1 MKWNKRGNEGSNFI
15 TCILFDMSI
24 RAKYKL
30 VTILFVFNSVLP
42 LRAAETNDFSPIFQN
57 IGLEEGLSNYHV
69 TSICQDGM
77 GYLWIGTVRGLNRY
91 DGTTFKQYFF
101 SPDHPVDGLPY
112 DFIDHLEYCNNHI
125 FVLTRE
131 GSAVLNQETDEW
143 TFLHIPDYDVE
154 ILDSQDRPRV
164 SKTNILVWQ
173 DRIFINSNNR
183 LFEYDFNESTFISPG
198 FLIPGK
204 VSSFIKSDDHF
215 LWIFSDDQKKVYR
228 CDLTSHTIL
237 QLDLDHFDIPW
248 ISFAKI
254 INHQLIA
261 ITDKEIFSLELSDKK
276 DVINK
281 PVSLFKSSKRNH
293 YSIIEQWDKHTA
305 LISSSAIGINIYDTG
320 TGDGNHLEGIHSP
333 FSENLIPTIFKDRDG
348 NLWIGTLSK
357 GLYVYYKRQP
367 GFNYD
372 AGLNEITAGEFI
384 SSIIFN
390 PYEGELLMGSRTSGL
405 LSDKSGEKKIVN
417 DRIKPFGLMSK
428 KLMVDSRNQ
437 IWIAGFGNEEP
448 LIYDQ
453 VNDQIIHLENEE
465 TFRQIGYI
473 SEYDGEVHLTSRID
487 GIYIYN
493 LEGRLQRILAR
504 AVKGIN
510 HLLHLEKDIL
520 FCSELSGL
528 YRYDRNTEEITHITL
543 HQGGR
548 ELEWNGAI
556 CMKQESDSVIWI
568 GTRSWGLIRAN
579 LNNYEGTKYTSSDG
593 LPCNDITAI
602 EIDKNGYL
610 WLSTSYGISCM
621 YEDGKF
627 NNFSTYEGL
636 GNLQFHRLSSY
647 FSDDGIIYFGRND
660 GLSYFNPNEIE
671 INMKMEQKPILEG
684 LNVQNIEVHSNDE
697 TNILNHSLPFTS
709 QIELTHRFT
718 DFSIDFTTTEFL
730 ALKHIEYAYRLEN
743 WDDNWRVV
751 NDQQNASYSNMPP
764 GRYIFEVKARR
775 GSGIWSDVSAL
786 QIRIKPAPWK
796 TWWAYLFYFSVLT
809 GLVTLFFRLRF
820 RNMMAL
826 RNLEIEQNEHR
837 RETEINDMKIRFFT
851 NISHELRTPLSM
863 VYDLTSMNPQ
873 DLYKKDELTHF
884 LAHVKINIGR
894 LKRLVEQLLVFRKL
908 EEDTLSIEI
917 RPTNLQ
923 HTLNSIVSNI
933 GYYARQRNI
942 NLFYEY
948 NLGGEHYA
956 IDGDKIEKILYNLLH
971 NALKYTRED
980 GTIMI
985 IADHVSG
992 KDMEKVFS
1000 PPSEEING
1008 QQDYIMFEITDS
1020 GIGISDHDL
1029 PHIFERYFK
1038 ASGKSDYSSTGIGLN
1053 FVKRLVDLQNGLI
1066 KAESTLGKGTTFFIA
1081 LPLFDVEDRGETEE
1095 DMVQVPD
1102 WEKEFDLQP
1111 FSIDLPEEFR
1121 EKKILILEDDI
1132 ALNTYLKKN
1141 FESHLKVYT
1150 AYNSDE
1156 ALAVVKNVFPDIII
1170 SDVMMR
1176 EEDEGLTFCETIKN
1190 DSLYSHIPIILL
1202 TARSDDVQIKEG
1214 FMKGADIY
1222 VTKPFSL
1229 QLLTSQII
1237 SLLKNRT
1244 RLQQHLFKGEL
1255 DQDAVKRDYNT
1266 QDLTFIKKVNT
1277 IIETNYNNS
1286 KFNVVELSKDMAINR
1301 TGFYQKFT
1309 QITKLSP
1316 SNYLRKYRIEK
1327 AVQLLYENKISVV
1340 SIGDEVGFSS
1350 RGGFFN
1356 AFKKEKGMTPSE
1368 FLKKAATAN

>member
-1 MKWNKRGNEGSNFI
+1 
-15 TCILFDMSI
+15 MSI

-30 VTILFVFNSVLP
+30 VTILFVFNSVLL
-42 LRAAETNDFSPIFQN
+42 LRASDTSNFSPIFEN
-57 IGLEEGLSNYHV
+57 IALKEGLSNYHI
-69 TSICQDGM
+69 TSLCQDSI
-77 GYLWIGTVRGLNRY
+77 GYLWIGTGRGLNRY
-91 DGTTFKQYFF
+91 DGTSFRHYFF
-101 SPDHPVDGLPY
+101 SPDESVDGLPNDY
-112 DFIDHLEYCNNHI
+112 IEVVEYCNNHI
-125 FVLTRE
+125 FVFTRR
-131 GSAVLNQETDEW
+131 GTAILNQETNIW
-143 TFLHIPDYDVE
+143 TSLNTPGNNSDGRTKGNKIYENEV
-154 ILDSQDRPRV
+154 
-164 SKTNILVWQ
+164 LVLQ
-173 DRIFINSNNR
+173 DRIFTIGNDSIS
-183 LFEYDFNESTFISPG
+183 EYDFVQNKFTLSG
-198 FLIPGK
+198 FFTSVK
-204 VSSFIKSDDHF
+204 ASSFIQSDDHF
-215 LWIFSDDQKKVYR
+215 LWILSEDKKKVYR
-228 CDLTSHTIL
+228 CDLTSNQVMHIK
-237 QLDLDHFDIPW
+237 LDDLNIPE
-248 ISFAKI
+248 IIIARI
-254 INHQLIA
+254 INNQLILM
-261 ITDKEIFSLELSDKK
+261 TTHEIYALELSDKK
-276 DVINK
+276 DDINK
-281 PVSLFKSSKRNH
+281 FSILFQSANENYYSTVKKWDRN
-293 YSIIEQWDKHTA
+293 SA
-305 LISSSAIGINIYDTG
+305 LISSGTIGLNIYNTQTG
-320 TGDGNHLEGIHSP
+320 EWKHIERSISLLSNSMIK
-333 FSENLIPTIFKDRDG
+333 TIFKDRDE
-348 NLWIGTLSK
+348 NLWIGTFNK
-357 GLYVYYKRQP
+357 GLDVYYRKQAR
-367 GFNYD
+367 FNYD
-372 AGLNEITAGEFI
+372 AGLNELTEGEFI
-384 SSIIFN
+384 NYIVYN
-390 PYEGELLMGSRTSGL
+390 PYKNELLFGSRTRGL
-405 LSDKSGEKKIVN
+405 LSDNSGEKNIVN
-417 DRIKPFGLMSK
+417 DRIKRFGLTNIIAMLIDSGN
-428 KLMVDSRNQ
+428 KLWM
-437 IWIAGFGNEEP
+437 AGFGNDEP

-453 VNDQIIHLENEE
+453 INDRVIRLENHEVL
-465 TFRQIGYI
+465 RQIAYL
-473 SEYDGEVHLTSRID
+473 SEYGGEIYLISRVD
-487 GIYIYN
+487 GIYVYD
-493 LEGRLQRILAR
+493 LEGRFKKFMAKS
-504 AVKGIN
+504 VTGISQ
-510 HLLHLEKDIL
+510 LLHIGKDIL
-520 FCSELSGL
+520 FCSILSGL

-543 HQGGR
+543 YEGGK
-548 ELEWNGAI
+548 ELEWDGAV
-556 CMKQESDSVIWI
+556 CMKQESDSIIWV
-568 GTRSWGLIRAN
+568 GTSSWGLIKVN
-579 LNNYEGTKYTSSDG
+579 LNNFEGKMYTTSDG
-593 LPCNDITAI
+593 LPCNDVTAI
-602 EIDKNGYL
+602 EIDDNGYL

-621 YEDGKF
+621 YEEGKF
-627 NNFSTYEGL
+627 NNFADYEGV
-636 GNLQFHRLSSY
+636 GNFQFHRRSSL
-647 FSDDGIIYFGRND
+647 FSNEGIIYFGGND
-660 GLSYFNPNEIE
+660 GLSYYNPNEIE
-671 INMKMEQKPILEG
+671 INKKMEKKPILER
-684 LNVQNIEVHSNDE
+684 LNVQNFEVRSNDE
-697 TNILNHSLPFTS
+697 TKILSRSLPFTS
-709 QIELTHRFT
+709 QIELSYRFT

-730 ALKHIEYAYRLEN
+730 AHKQIQYAYRLEN
-743 WDDNWRVV
+743 WDDDWRVV
-751 NDQQNASYSNMPP
+751 NNQQNASYSNLPP
-764 GRYIFEVKARR
+764 GRYKFEVKARR

-786 QIRIKPAPWK
+786 PIRIKPAPWK

-809 GLVTLFFRLRF
+809 GLVSLFFRLRF
-820 RNMMAL
+820 RNKMAL

-837 RETEINDMKIRFFT
+837 RETEINEMKIRFFT

-933 GYYARQRNI
+933 DYYARQRNI

-985 IADHVSG
+985 IADHISD
-992 KDMEKVFS
+992 KDIEKVFS
-1000 PPSEEING
+1000 PSSEEING

-1020 GIGISDHDL
+1020 GIGISEHDL

-1038 ASGKSDYSSTGIGLN
+1038 AASKSDYSSTGIGLN

-1132 ALNTYLKKN
+1132 ALNTHLKKN

-1237 SLLKNRT
+1237 SLLQNRT
-1244 RLQQHLFKGEL
+1244 RLQQHFFKGEF

-1277 IIETNYNNS
+1277 IIETNYNNP

-1309 QITKLSP
+1309 QITNLSP
-1316 SNYLRKYRIEK
+1316 SDYLRKYRIEK
-1327 AVQLLYENKISVV
+1327 AVQLLYEHKISIV

-1368 FLKKAATAN
+1368 FLKKAAAAN